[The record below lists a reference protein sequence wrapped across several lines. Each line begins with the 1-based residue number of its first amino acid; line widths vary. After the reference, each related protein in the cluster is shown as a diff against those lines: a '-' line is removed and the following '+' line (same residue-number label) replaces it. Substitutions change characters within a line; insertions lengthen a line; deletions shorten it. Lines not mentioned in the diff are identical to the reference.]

1 MPKQPGGLFNRLSS
15 QLAVVNR
22 VPAPVVAK
30 VGPFLAS
37 LKVGPPEIQ
46 SALAGLF
53 SPQAGEAAIPF
64 IKMIAKWVVNARNAA
79 GHGKKVILVPFNF
92 PTELI
97 HAFESAEPLTSEV
110 LSTLAASCL
119 PGQGEEYWDMAM
131 AMGGMPDHLCSANTI
146 ELGSM
151 LGCRDFHPQAIISS
165 APGGCD
171 VNAKMHEFVAHH
183 LDIPHFFLQKPP
195 DDTGRGR
202 EQYRVYLKSLI
213 KKIEAFLGEE
223 LREDRLRSVL
233 EKANRCTELHYE
245 LFDLQKA
252 VPCPVPNIFSLFLYG
267 TRFTMWGTDE
277 GIKTL
282 EAMLRVSKRR
292 LAEEAYPAQREV
304 ARCVWAYTSYYWDF
318 SGFFNW
324 MEEQVYSHL
333 GDGLDLYFP
342 SPVDTS
348 SMDSMIDGLAGAAW
362 NMPMTRQVGA
372 ESMSRAWT
380 EDMIFAA
387 RNLKADC
394 VIYCGHHSCKQTWSV
409 VSILRSE
416 LKKRLGIPLLILQG
430 DSWIKRMTPMSVLQ
444 QEIGEF
450 VKNVVLNKSAPKRSI
465 KKRRRRKWEA
475 ETALGGEPHE

>member
-1 MPKQPGGLFNRLSS
+1 MIRRSRGLFDRLSL
-15 QLAVVNR
+15 QLAVVNAL
-22 VPAPVVAK
+22 PAPVVAT

-53 SPQAGEAAIPF
+53 SPQAGEASTPF
-64 IKMIAKWVVNARNAA
+64 IKMIAQWVVNARNAA
-79 GHGKKVILVPFNF
+79 RRGKKVILVPFNF

-119 PGQGEEYWDMAM
+119 VGQGEEYWDMAM
-131 AMGGMPDHLCSANTI
+131 AMGMPDHLCSANTI

-151 LGCRDFHPQAIISS
+151 LGCKDFHPRAIISS

-171 VNAKMHEFVAHH
+171 VNAKMHEFVAHA
-183 LDIPHFFLQKPP
+183 LNIPHFFLQKPP

-202 EQYRVYLKSLI
+202 ERYTVYLQHLI
-213 KKIEAFLGEE
+213 RKLEAFLGEE
-223 LREDRLRSVL
+223 LREGKLRSVL

-252 VPCPVPNIFSLFLYG
+252 VPCPVPNVFSLFLYG

-282 EAMLRVSKRR
+282 EAMVRVAKRR
-292 LAEEAYPAQREV
+292 LAEKAYPAAREV

-318 SGFFNW
+318 RGFFNW
-324 MEEQVYSHL
+324 MEEQGYSHL

-348 SMDSMIDGLAGAAW
+348 SMDSMIEGLAGAAW

-372 ESMSRAWT
+372 ESMSTAWT

-387 RNLKADC
+387 KNLKADC

-416 LKKRLGIPLLILQG
+416 LERRLGIPLLVLQG
-430 DSWIKRMTPMSVLQ
+430 DSWIKRMTPIGVLQ
-444 QEIGEF
+444 QEIDEF
-450 VKNVVLNKSAPKRSI
+450 VKNVVLHKALPRRSI
-465 KKRRRRKWEA
+465 KRRRQRKLEA
-475 ETALGGEPHE
+475 EAAQGGASP